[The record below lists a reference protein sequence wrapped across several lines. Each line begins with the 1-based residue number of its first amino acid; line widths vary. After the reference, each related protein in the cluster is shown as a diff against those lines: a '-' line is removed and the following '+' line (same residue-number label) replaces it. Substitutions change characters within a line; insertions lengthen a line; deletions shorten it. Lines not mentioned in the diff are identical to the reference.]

1 MLNKIL
7 VINGP
12 NLEILGKREINIYGN
27 ITLEEINSNLK
38 FISDKENADIFFYQS
53 NIEGEL
59 INIINSK
66 AKNFDALIIN
76 PAAYTHTSLALYD
89 SLNNLSILKIEVHI
103 SNIYKRE
110 EFRKKSLTAAACDCV
125 ISGFGIQG
133 YEIALEYIL
142 KKND

>member
-12 NLEILGKREINIYGN
+12 NLEILGKRETDIYGN

-38 FISDKENADIFFYQS
+38 LIAGKKKADIIFYQS

-59 INIINSK
+59 INIINTQGK
-66 AKNFDALIIN
+66 DFNAIIIN

-103 SNIYKRE
+103 
-110 EFRKKSLTAAACDCV
+110 
-125 ISGFGIQG
+125 
-133 YEIALEYIL
+133 
-142 KKND
+142 

>member
-27 ITLEEINSNLK
+27 ITLVEINSNLK
-38 FISDKENADIFFYQS
+38 YISDKENADIVFYQS

-125 ISGFGIQG
+125 ISGFGVQG

-142 KKND
+142 KKK

>member
-12 NLEILGKREINIYGN
+12 NLEILGKRETNIYGN

-38 FISDKENADIFFYQS
+38 LIAGKKKADIIFYQS

-59 INIINSK
+59 INIINTQGK
-66 AKNFDALIIN
+66 DFNAIIIN

-125 ISGFGIQG
+125 ISGFGVQG

-142 KKND
+142 NKND

>member
-27 ITLEEINSNLK
+27 ITLVEINSNLK
-38 FISDKENADIFFYQS
+38 SISDKENADIVFYQS

>member
-27 ITLEEINSNLK
+27 STLVEINSNLK
-38 FISDKENADIFFYQS
+38 FISDKENADIVFYQS

-125 ISGFGIQG
+125 ISGFGVQG

-142 KKND
+142 KKK

>member
-38 FISDKENADIFFYQS
+38 FISDKENADIVFYQS

-133 YEIALEYIL
+133 YEIALDYIL

>member
-27 ITLEEINSNLK
+27 ITLVEINSNLK
-38 FISDKENADIFFYQS
+38 YISDKENADIVFYQS

-125 ISGFGIQG
+125 ISGFGVQG

>member
-27 ITLEEINSNLK
+27 ITLVEINSNLK
-38 FISDKENADIFFYQS
+38 SISDKENADIFFYQS

-142 KKND
+142 KKK

>member
-27 ITLEEINSNLK
+27 ITLVEINSNLK
-38 FISDKENADIFFYQS
+38 SISDKENADIFFYQS

>member
-27 ITLEEINSNLK
+27 ITLVEINSTLK
-38 FISDKENADIFFYQS
+38 SISDKENADIFFYQS

>member
-38 FISDKENADIFFYQS
+38 FISDKENADIVFYQS